1 MNKKDL
7 IWELMELKEQD
18 LSGYPIEHILGYKSA
33 LDEAIDLIMPFL
45 MKIKE
50 NENEH

>member
-18 LSGYPIEHILGYKSA
+18 FNGYDFQFRLGYRDA
-33 LDEAIDLIMPFL
+33 LNEAIDLIMPFL
-45 MKIKE
+45 VKIKG
-50 NENEH
+50 NEK

>member
-18 LSGYPIEHILGYKSA
+18 LSGYPMTIY
-33 LDEAIDLIMPFL
+33 LDTNVLW
-45 MKIKE
+45 MKL
-50 NENEH
+50 

>member
-18 LSGYPIEHILGYKSA
+18 LSGYPNDYIFGYKCA
-33 LDEAIDLIMPFL
+33 LDEAVDLIMPFL
-45 MKIKE
+45 LKIKE
-50 NENEH
+50 NENEI

>member
-18 LSGYPIEHILGYKSA
+18 LSGYPKEYIFGYNCA
-33 LDEAIDLIMPFL
+33 LDEAVDLIMPFL
-45 MKIKE
+45 VKIKE
-50 NENEH
+50 DAK